1 MRVLLAINFLLFLS
15 QYSSAQWT
23 QLHAPG
29 NQNVTSMHQ
38 FGEHVILYTADSPQ
52 DLIYHA
58 EGDIRVWESVQNPI
72 FNLSGYIPRF
82 GYDSTYLYLFQPN
95 YGLFRTLDWGA
106 QWETVAPPQ
115 PGPNLPTN
123 DDLAIADG
131 FLYYNIAGSVYRLE
145 TQGGTQAQEVLT
157 TQVAYPDMIHLRT
170 RGKDVWAAATDSL
183 LRTSDDGMSWDL
195 VWEGEKIKDFEI
207 AGDTILIK
215 TAVGYWNSV
224 NYGVDWNQVSS
235 FEFGDN
241 LSYSDGT
248 WFAGKIYTSGLYR
261 STDAGINWQVM
272 FDSTQLSYAFST
284 HLKRGNRILLNG
296 AYGPVISR
304 DNGSSW
310 AYECNGLKYIYS
322 NTQPEFRQLDNV
334 LFLNDHFSTDQGQT
348 WTFPVQ
354 NNNFLQYVFSTTCTF
369 GGSIYGINR
378 KFELWRSDSDL
389 KNWQLL
395 PLQMPQNSIIYL
407 TSTNSNL
414 YVVLPDGIYESSD
427 QGQNWVY
434 KGPPIASKATGHKN
448 ALYFL
453 GNKNGDYGFQ
463 NLYKSVDGG
472 STWNATAANVAPYK
486 FIETARIVST
496 GQTLYIYGNQTILM
510 STDDGENFVPVSTN
524 LLDDISGFPLP
535 ASGFAAN
542 DSMIAVTNYQ
552 GFYFSPNSL
561 SDQWVSLYDG
571 INANLPPLFT
581 APLFS
586 GDTLFIAGKDGT
598 RQLWKRAS
606 NSIKTFGGT
615 VYFDQNNNGLKD
627 PNEPP
632 MPRATLVRQQD
643 KFSMA
648 GNDGK
653 YALSIESPGDTLR
666 LVQPSPHAMINPP
679 YYLVQNE
686 GAGQDFGIHLP
697 PDITDLRVSLTSEG
711 VFRPGFS
718 NRVFIHYTNLGGD
731 TILPKIRFFITP
743 TISIISVNPQE
754 STVIGDTIYWDLP
767 EVYPLGSGS
776 IELNFQLNANAPL
789 GSAVQAFTAIET
801 AKTDIDLSNNTD
813 TLYAIIVGSYDPNDK
828 TCLNGDIITPEAAT
842 SRTPLE
848 YVIRFQNTG
857 SYFAE
862 IVRITDRLHEHLDPT
877 TFEFIGSSHPC
888 QVSIRDGGKL
898 EFLFTGINLP
908 ATGQN
913 EPESHGFVRFKVQPK
928 AGLVLG
934 DSIPNQASIY
944 FDFNAPIITNTA
956 LTLVNEPSSANE
968 PENRPRIQMVPN
980 PASDL
985 VQIDCKSNAC
995 ARLRLLDNL
1004 GRPVQ
1009 EIHRPIFP
1017 VTVNI
1022 APHPKG
1028 VYWVEFTRSDGQVF
1042 FEKLL
1047 VQ

>member
-1 MRVLLAINFLLFLS
+1 MMRVLLAITFLLFFS
-15 QYSSAQWT
+15 QSSSAQWT

-29 NQNVTSMHQ
+29 NPNVTSLHQ
-38 FGEHVILYTADSPQ
+38 FGEHLILYTADSPGG
-52 DLIYHA
+52 LIYHA
-58 EGDIRVWESVQNPI
+58 EGEVRVWESVQNPI

-82 GYDSTYLYLFQPN
+82 GYDSTYLYLFQPD
-95 YGLFRTLDWGA
+95 YGLYRTLDWGA

-115 PGPNLPTN
+115 AGPNFPTS
-123 DDLAIADG
+123 DDLAIAHG
-131 FLYYNIAGSVYRLE
+131 FLYYNVGGSVLRLE

-207 AGDTILIK
+207 AGDTIVIK

-224 NYGVDWNQVSS
+224 NYGVDWSPVSS

-261 STDAGINWQVM
+261 STDAGLNWQVM

-284 HLKRGNRILLNG
+284 HLKKGNRILLNG

-310 AYECNGLKYIYS
+310 AYECNGLQYIYS
-322 NTQPEFRQLDNV
+322 NSQPEFRQLDQV
-334 LFLNDHFSTDQGQT
+334 LFLNDHFSTDNGQT
-348 WTFPVQ
+348 WTFPVR
-354 NNNFLQYVFSTTCTF
+354 NNNFLQHQFFTTCAF

-389 KNWQLL
+389 TNWQLL

-407 TSTNSNL
+407 TSSNTNL
-414 YVVLPDGIYESSD
+414 CLMLPDGMYESTD

-434 KGPPIASKATGHKN
+434 KGSFLASKATGHKN
-448 ALYFL
+448 ALYYL
-453 GNKNGDYGFQ
+453 GNKNGDSGFQ

-472 STWNATAANVAPYK
+472 STWIATAANVAPYK

-496 GQTLYIYGNQTILM
+496 GQNLYIHGGRAILV
-510 STDDGENFVPVSTN
+510 STDDGESFVQVNNN
-524 LLDDISGFPLP
+524 LLENISGFPL
-535 ASGFAAN
+535 AANAFAAT
-542 DSMIAVTNYQ
+542 DSMIAITDSQ

-571 INANLPPLFT
+571 INASLPPYFT
-581 APLFS
+581 APLFVS
-586 GDTLFIAGKDGT
+586 DTLFLAGKEGI
-598 RQLWKRAS
+598 RQLWKRPT
-606 NSIKTFGGT
+606 NSIQTFRGT

-632 MPRATLVRQQD
+632 MPRATLYRQQD
-643 KFSMA
+643 NFSMT

-653 YALSIESPGDTLR
+653 YALSVESPGDTLR
-666 LVQPSPHAMINPP
+666 LVQPSPHAVINPP
-679 YYLVQNE
+679 YYLVQQE
-686 GAGQDFGIHLP
+686 ASGQDFGVHLS
-697 PDITDLRVSLTSEG
+697 PDVTDMRISLTSEG

-718 NRVFIHYTNLGGD
+718 NRVFIHYSNLGGD
-731 TILPKIRFFITP
+731 TILPKIRFFVTP
-743 TISIISVNPQE
+743 ALSIISLDPQP
-754 STVIGDTIYWDLP
+754 STAIGDTLIWEVP

-776 IELNFQLNANAPL
+776 IFLNFQLNPNAPL
-789 GSAVQAFTAIET
+789 GNTVQVFASLET
-801 AKTDIDLSNNTD
+801 TQADIDLSNNAD
-813 TLYAIIVGSYDPNDK
+813 TLNEIIVGSFDPNDK
-828 TCLNGDIITPEAAT
+828 TCLNGDLITPEEAS
-842 SRTPLE
+842 SRIPLE
-848 YVIRFQNTG
+848 YIIRFQNTG
-857 SYFAE
+857 SYYAE
-862 IVRITDRLHEHLDPT
+862 IVRLSDQLHENLDPT

-888 QVSIRDGGKL
+888 QVSIREGGKL
-898 EFLFTGINLP
+898 EFLFTGIKLP
-908 ATGQN
+908 PTSQN

-928 AGLVLG
+928 AGLVLE
-934 DSIPNQASIY
+934 DSIPNQAAIY

-968 PENRPRIQMVPN
+968 PEDRPRHMVPN

-985 VQIDCKSNAC
+985 VQIDCKSNAYV
-995 ARLRLLDNL
+995 RLRLLDNL

-1009 EIHRPIFP
+1009 EINKPIFP

-1028 VYWVEFTRSDGQVF
+1028 VYWVEFTRADGQVF